1 MAYGIC
7 NLSIVPIRTE
17 PAHRSEQVSQL
28 LFGET
33 FTITDQQN
41 EWVKIKTSYDDYDGW
56 IQKAQYLPIELT
68 QYNELQKSTPF
79 LSYDLVQILINHQ
92 QLFSIVPR
100 STLTPNW
107 WPFRRGRTRNG
118 HTLNIGNIRTSF
130 PFSLS
135 FIAKTAPPPSSNG

>member
-41 EWVKIKTSYDDYDGW
+41 EWVKIKTSYDDYEGW
-56 IQKAQYLPIELT
+56 MQKAQYLPIELT
-68 QYNELQKSTPF
+68 TFNEL
-79 LSYDLVQILINHQ
+79 
-92 QLFSIVPR
+92 
-100 STLTPNW
+100 
-107 WPFRRGRTRNG
+107 
-118 HTLNIGNIRTSF
+118 
-130 PFSLS
+130 
-135 FIAKTAPPPSSNG
+135 SSNLN